1 MNLNQIERILLVR
14 LSALGDCAAAIP
26 VYMALRE
33 AFPKAHIAW
42 LIQDNFSGL
51 IRNLPGLDE
60 IIIFPRQ
67 RWRGYSSWRPIIFE
81 GLRLQRR
88 LRLKRFDIVI
98 DVQSNTKSSVLGFLT
113 RSPIRIGHGSI
124 EARELSKWLNNVHI
138 PSPAEYKHVI
148 QKNLHLLTS
157 LGIKEFEPR
166 FSLPVGAAARKRIHR
181 WLQSHEIIP
190 NEYIVLFPFCGRKI
204 KEWPTQNYAELSQKL
219 ARREKKAIV
228 SVGPGEKESAQL
240 LIPPFFQQ
248 SVFLGPET
256 ELPELIELIRSAKLC
271 VGGDT
276 GPMQIAGALNVP
288 NIALFGPTNPERT
301 RPWSN
306 CRIVPL
312 HAGPDEVFA
321 EIEKRIS

>member
-1 MNLNQIERILLVR
+1 MNLNKIERILLVR

-26 VYMALRE
+26 VYTALRG

-42 LIQDNFSGL
+42 LIQDNFSSL

-67 RWRGYSSWRPIIFE
+67 RWRAVSSWRQKIRE
-81 GLRLQRR
+81 GLLLQRR
-88 LRLKRFDIVI
+88 LRLKRFDLVV

-138 PSPAEYKHVI
+138 PSPPQFKHVI

-157 LGIKEFEPR
+157 LGIEEREPR
-166 FSLPVGAAARKRIHR
+166 FSLPIDNAARRRIQR
-181 WLQSHEIIP
+181 WLQSHDLPP
-190 NEYIVLFPFCGRKI
+190 NDYIVLFPFCGRKP
-204 KEWPTQNYAELSQKL
+204 KEWPDRSYAELVEKL
-219 ARREKKAIV
+219 ALHGRKAVV
-228 SVGPGEKESAQL
+228 SVGPGEKEAAGR
-240 LIPPFFQQ
+240 LISPPARQA
-248 SVFLGPET
+248 VFLGPET
-256 ELPELIELIRSAKLC
+256 ELPELIELIRSAGIC

-276 GPMQIAGALNVP
+276 GPLQIAGALNVP

-306 CRIVPL
+306 CRVIPL
-312 HAGPDEVFA
+312 HSDPDQVLS
-321 EIEKRIS
+321 EIEERIS